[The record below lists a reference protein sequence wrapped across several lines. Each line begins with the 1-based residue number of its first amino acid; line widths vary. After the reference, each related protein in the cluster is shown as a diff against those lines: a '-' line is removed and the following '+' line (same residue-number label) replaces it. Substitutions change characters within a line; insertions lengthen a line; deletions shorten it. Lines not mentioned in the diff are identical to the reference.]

1 MIGKIVIV
9 LPNLKF
15 GGVERMRLFLAQSWI
30 KKGYVVEVILLR
42 KIGELARLYE
52 DGDMPVTLHELGV
65 DRFSSAILPLSR
77 YLKLSKPDIVLT
89 AMWPLTT
96 VSVIAWL
103 IAGRP
108 GRLFLSEHTHLSVA
122 RVSELRTSLLL
133 MWATV
138 YFSYRFAHGIIAVSQ
153 GVKDDLVNTFWIRS
167 DRIRVIYNPAGT
179 NRLSE
184 PTIELNRPAIDESG
198 QFNILAVG
206 ELKDQKK
213 HDLLIRAFA
222 NLPSR
227 NRCNLFIVGEG
238 SLRSSLNKLIVELG
252 LQERVFLPGFF
263 LDVSEW
269 YRKAHLFVLSSGW
282 EGFGNVIV
290 EALAFGVPVV
300 STDCLSG
307 PREILMNGKY
317 GKLVPCGNVEALS
330 SAMEESLWQFHDTDS
345 LKIRAQ
351 DFSVERIAYQ
361 YLDYFA
367 HTQHAD

>member
-1 MIGKIVIV
+1 MLTKICII

-15 GGVERMRLFLAQSWI
+15 GGVEKMRLFLAQSWI
-30 KKGYVVEVILLR
+30 KEGCRVEVVLMR
-42 KIGELARLYE
+42 KVGELVSAYQ
-52 DGDMPVTLHELGV
+52 DGDTPVLIHELGV
-65 DRFSSAILPLSR
+65 DRISLAILPLAR
-77 YLKLSKPDIVLT
+77 YLRQNKPDIVLA

-96 VSVIAWL
+96 ASSIAWL

-108 GRLFLSEHTHLSVA
+108 GRLYLSEHTHLSVA
-122 RVSELRTSLLL
+122 RLSELRSSLIFIK
-133 MWATV
+133 ATI
-138 YFSYRFAHGIIAVSQ
+138 YISYYFAHGIIAVSQ
-153 GVKDDLVNTFWIRS
+153 GVKEDLVKTFWIGA
-167 DRIRVIYNPAGT
+167 DRIRVIYNPAGA
-179 NRLSE
+179 NGLSE
-184 PTIELNRPAIDESG
+184 SVTELNRPKIDASG

-222 NLPSR
+222 NMPSR
-227 NRCNLFIVGEG
+227 KRCNLFIVGEG
-238 SLRSSLNKLIVELG
+238 SLRSSLEKLIVELR
-252 LQERVFLPGFF
+252 LQDRVFLPGFF

-269 YRKAHLFVLSSGW
+269 YQKAHLFVLSSGW

-307 PREILMNGKY
+307 PREILMNGLY
-317 GKLVPCGNVEALS
+317 GKLVPCGSVGALA

-345 LKIRAQ
+345 LRRRAQ
-351 DFSVERIAYQ
+351 DFSVERIADQ

-367 HTQHAD
+367 LPRHAD